1 MQKQTV
7 HYTVDEFSST
17 TSKAMPVEGDV
28 QGSRVRNLGATLGGH
43 ASEFLDIRHSSR
55 SFW

>member
-7 HYTVDEFSST
+7 HYTVDELRT
-17 TSKAMPVEGDV
+17 MSKPMPVEGDV

-43 ASEFLDIRHSSR
+43 ASEFLDIRHE
-55 SFW
+55 